1 LVIGFLRAALIDVR
15 LRSGGAGRSAR
26 NLLRRAGEKARR
38 LPRDGRRELALELRA
53 AGVSYREIASALQVD
68 YARVSRWL
76 DDDGRPA
83 LPAPGSGARMPA
95 TTHAEARPPSPA
107 GLEERVARLEARL
120 DRIEARL
127 DRLIN

>member
-1 LVIGFLRAALIDVR
+1 VIGFLRAAFVDVR
-15 LRSGGAGRSAR
+15 LRSGAGRNAR

-38 LPRDGRRELALELRA
+38 LPRDERRELALELRA
-53 AGVSYREIASALQVD
+53 VGISYREIAGALQVD

-76 DDDGRPA
+76 DDDGCPA
-83 LPAPGSGARMPA
+83 
-95 TTHAEARPPSPA
+95 SPA
-107 GLEERVARLEARL
+107 AAAGASRDVATDAPPTLPPEAGRAARVARLEARL